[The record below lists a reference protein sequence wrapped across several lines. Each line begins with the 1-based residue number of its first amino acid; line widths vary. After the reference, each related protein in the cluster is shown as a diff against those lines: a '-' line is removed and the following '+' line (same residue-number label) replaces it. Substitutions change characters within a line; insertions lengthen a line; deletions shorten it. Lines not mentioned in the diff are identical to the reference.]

1 MSSTSTPPAA
11 AAATPPA
18 AAAATPSAA
27 AATPSASDVGAQWA
41 AHNPGLDTSPMALVG
56 LLKHA
61 TGLLSRA
68 VEPLYAGA
76 VLTSPE
82 VDMLIPLRHATEP
95 FIARSLAE
103 RLGLSRAGVSKT
115 LGKLEKRGFITRTPN
130 PADRRAALVTI
141 TEAGARAVDDLFP
154 RQLAVE
160 VGLLAGLG
168 EDRARVTEALQR
180 LVDVMESRAGQA

>member
-1 MSSTSTPPAA
+1 MPSPSPDSPDSSVHSTSSA
-11 AAATPPA
+11 
-18 AAAATPSAA
+18 PS
-27 AATPSASDVGAQWA
+27 TPSASDVGAQWA
-41 AHNPGLDTSPMALVG
+41 AHHPGLDTSPMELVG

-61 TGLLSRA
+61 TGLLNRS

-76 VLTSPE
+76 PLTAPE

-115 LGKLEKRGFITRTPN
+115 LGRLEQRGFIARTPN

-141 TEAGARAVDDLFP
+141 TEAGAQAVDELFP
-154 RQLAVE
+154 RQLSVE
-160 VGLLAGLG
+160 IGLLDGLG
-168 EDRARVTEALQR
+168 EDREWVTEALRR
-180 LVDVMESRAGQA
+180 LVAAMETGAGRG

>member
-1 MSSTSTPPAA
+1 MTSRMPTPSSA
-11 AAATPPA
+11 
-18 AAAATPSAA
+18 PSAA
-27 AATPSASDVGAQWA
+27 DVGAQWA
-41 AHNPGLDTSPMALVG
+41 AHNPDLDTSPMELVG

-61 TGLLSRA
+61 NGVLSRA

-76 VLTSPE
+76 ALTAPE

-130 PADRRAALVTI
+130 PADRRAALVTV
-141 TEAGARAVDDLFP
+141 TEAGAKAVDDLFP
-154 RQLAVE
+154 RQLSIE
-160 VGLLAGLG
+160 FDLLAGLG
-168 EDRARVTEALQR
+168 EDRARVTEALHR
-180 LVDVMESRAGQA
+180 LVEVMEARAGHG

>member
-1 MSSTSTPPAA
+1 MPSPA
-11 AAATPPA
+11 
-18 AAAATPSAA
+18 SAS
-27 AATPSASDVGAQWA
+27 PSASDVGTLWA
-41 AHNPGLDTSPMALVG
+41 AHNPGLDTSPMELVG

-61 TGLLSRA
+61 TGLLNRA
-68 VEPLYAGA
+68 VEHLYAGA
-76 VLTSPE
+76 ALTSPE

-103 RLGLSRAGVSKT
+103 RLSLSRAGVSKT

-141 TEAGARAVDDLFP
+141 TEAGAAAVDELFP
-154 RQLAVE
+154 RQLSVE

-168 EDRARVTEALQR
+168 EDREGVTRALHR
-180 LVDVMESRAGQA
+180 LVEAMESRVGQG

>member
-1 MSSTSTPPAA
+1 MESEKTSRMPSPNPSA
-11 AAATPPA
+11 PS
-18 AAAATPSAA
+18 TPSAA
-27 AATPSASDVGAQWA
+27 DVGAQWA
-41 AHNPGLDTSPMALVG
+41 AHNPGLDTSPMELVG

-61 TGLLSRA
+61 TGLLNRS

-76 VLTSPE
+76 PLTAPE

-115 LGKLEKRGFITRTPN
+115 LGRLEQRGYITRTPN

-141 TEAGARAVDDLFP
+141 TEAGAKAVDDLFP
-154 RQLAVE
+154 RQLSVE
-160 VGLLAGLG
+160 IGLLDGLG
-168 EDRARVTEALQR
+168 EDREWVTQALRR
-180 LVDVMESRAGQA
+180 LVAAMEARLGHG